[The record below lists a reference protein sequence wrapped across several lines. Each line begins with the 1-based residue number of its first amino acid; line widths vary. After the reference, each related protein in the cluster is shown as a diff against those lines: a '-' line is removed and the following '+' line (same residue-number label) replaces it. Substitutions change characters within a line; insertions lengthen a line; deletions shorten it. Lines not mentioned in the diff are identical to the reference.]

1 MKLTREQIENMPVG
15 REMDLAIVQ
24 EFMGL
29 DIYDAIEWLEWAWK
43 YNELSYPCG
52 FYDEFG
58 VFIVTAEGT
67 MGKYFSP
74 STDIAAAWEVV
85 DTFDRVFW
93 DISIQSFTDNDGE
106 IWEAYFHEYFP
117 DSSGRHGKGLALTA
131 PLAICRAALI
141 AMMEE
146 K

>member
-1 MKLTREQIENMPVG
+1 MKLTREQIENMLAG
-15 REMDLAIVQ
+15 REIDLAIAQ
-24 EFMGL
+24 EFTGS
-29 DIYDAIEWLEWAWK
+29 DIYDAIEWREWAWK

-74 STDIAAAWEVV
+74 STDIAAAWDVVEKLNSICIWVSVSNKMTNSLQGFVCEFSKTYYEEV
-85 DTFDRVFW
+85 
-93 DISIQSFTDNDGE
+93 DIV
-106 IWEAYFHEYFP
+106 EAE
-117 DSSGRHGKGLALTA
+117 TA